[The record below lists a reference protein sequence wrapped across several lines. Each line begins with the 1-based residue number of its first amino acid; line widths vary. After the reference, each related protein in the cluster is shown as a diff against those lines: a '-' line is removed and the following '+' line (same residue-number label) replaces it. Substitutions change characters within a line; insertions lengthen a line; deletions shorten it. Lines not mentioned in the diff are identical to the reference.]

1 MSPESQ
7 GPRVFSVHI
16 RGARVPLR
24 YRPLAN
30 IAKYAGE
37 TNPGLWL
44 HNYHLSCQAGG
55 AEGDDFIICNLPLYL
70 ADSART

>member
-24 YRPLAN
+24 HRPLAN

-37 TNPGLWL
+37 TNPSLWL
-44 HNYHLSCQAGG
+44 DNYHLSCQAGG